1 MTTMSAQ
8 KSPQFCHRTKLSRTS
23 IFWQRQKTDLHMF
36 SQRAGVCV
44 GLYTLF
50 AQIGLVRRV
59 NVQVFLAVTA
69 VGEASVAAEEITHE
83 RFLPWRRT
91 EGGD

>member
-1 MTTMSAQ
+1 MTTISAQ
-8 KSPQFCHRTKLSRTS
+8 KSHLSQNKGVQEKY
-23 IFWQRQKTDLHMF
+23 ILAENTDLHMF

-44 GLYTLF
+44 GLDTLL

-69 VGEASVAAEEITHE
+69 VGEASVAAVKFALERLLTCKMEISTIH
-83 RFLPWRRT
+83 
-91 EGGD
+91 

>member
-1 MTTMSAQ
+1 MTTISAQ
-8 KSPQFCHRTKLSRTS
+8 KSHLSQNKGVQEKY
-23 IFWQRQKTDLHMF
+23 ILAENTDLHMF

-44 GLYTLF
+44 GLDTLL

-83 RFLPWRRT
+83 RFLPWKRT
-91 EGGD
+91 E

>member
-1 MTTMSAQ
+1 MTTISAQ
-8 KSPQFCHRTKLSRTS
+8 KSHLSQNKGVQEKD
-23 IFWQRQKTDLHMF
+23 ILAEKTDLHMF

-44 GLYTLF
+44 GLDTLL

-83 RFLPWRRT
+83 RFLPWKRT
-91 EGGD
+91 E

>member
-1 MTTMSAQ
+1 MTTISAQ
-8 KSPQFCHRTKLSRTS
+8 KSLLSQNKGVQEKY
-23 IFWQRQKTDLHMF
+23 ILAENTDLHMF

-44 GLYTLF
+44 GLDTLL

-83 RFLPWRRT
+83 RFLPWKRT
-91 EGGD
+91 E